1 MISITQKIRNRVT
14 RMTKRLTI
22 SKNYRV
28 KSKTTEEWKNSK
40 SRVIWSRASLP
51 FPTKGQSSVN
61 ELLSSGAWRSPDA
74 ISFHEF
80 RSSVRKPI
88 NFHWA
93 ICVFILF
100 YRPKSRKLQSY
111 YQIAHF
117 VESKSYFFS
126 IWLLNK

>member
-28 KSKTTEEWKNSK
+28 KSKTTGMEEFEIESHLIACK
-40 SRVIWSRASLP
+40 
-51 FPTKGQSSVN
+51 PTFSDKGTISVN

-88 NFHWA
+88 DFHWA

-117 VESKSYFFS
+117 VESKSCFFS

>member
-40 SRVIWSRASLP
+40 SRVIWSRANLP
-51 FPTKGQSSVN
+51 FPTKGQSVSMNYFRVAR
-61 ELLSSGAWRSPDA
+61 GGHPMRSAFTNFGHPFENQS
-74 ISFHEF
+74 ISIEQ
-80 RSSVRKPI
+80 S
-88 NFHWA
+88 
-93 ICVFILF
+93 VFILF